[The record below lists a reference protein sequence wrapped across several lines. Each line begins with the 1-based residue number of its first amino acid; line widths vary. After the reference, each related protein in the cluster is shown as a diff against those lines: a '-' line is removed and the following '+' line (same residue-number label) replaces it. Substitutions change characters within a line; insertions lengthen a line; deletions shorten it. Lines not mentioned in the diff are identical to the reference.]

1 MGELDFMV
9 LNTIDFLVRMVE
21 KQDPA
26 SLLSERDLQQFRRT
40 WPEYVDR
47 LVKIFR
53 STAAKNRSEL
63 LGLRSREP
71 AIAAAVDDAVKRID
85 VLVAKYQLSGPGSEP
100 EARESPQRRQD
111 TGIPSCASQCV
122 IAQLPCENRDLET
135 RRCQECR
142 YSRLSKAGS
151 FR

>member
-1 MGELDFMV
+1 MGQLDFMV
-9 LNTIDFLVRMVE
+9 LDTIDFLTRMVE
-21 KQDPA
+21 RQDPA
-26 SLLSERDLQQFRRT
+26 SLLGKHDLQQFRKT

-53 STAAKNRSEL
+53 STAAKNRDEL

-71 AIAAAVDDAVKRID
+71 AIAAAVENAVQCIDA
-85 VLVAKYQLSGPGSEP
+85 LVAKYQLSEP
-100 EARESPQRRQD
+100 EAQGKPLHRQD
-111 TGIPSCASQCV
+111 TAIPSCASQCV
-122 IAQLPCENRDLET
+122 MVQLPCENRDLET

-142 YSRLSKAGS
+142 YSGLNKAGA

>member
-1 MGELDFMV
+1 MGQLDFMV
-9 LNTIDFLVRMVE
+9 LDTIDFLVRMVE

-26 SLLSERDLQQFRRT
+26 SILSERDLQQFGKT

-47 LVKIFR
+47 LLKIFR
-53 STAAKNRSEL
+53 STAAKNRDEL

-71 AIAAAVDDAVKRID
+71 AIVAGVENALERID
-85 VLVAKYQLSGPGSEP
+85 ALVAKYELSGP
-100 EARESPQRRQD
+100 EAQKSSQHRQD
-111 TGIPSCASQCV
+111 TVIPSCASQCV
-122 IAQLPCENRDLET
+122 MAQLPCENRDLET

-142 YSRLSKAGS
+142 YSSLNKAGA